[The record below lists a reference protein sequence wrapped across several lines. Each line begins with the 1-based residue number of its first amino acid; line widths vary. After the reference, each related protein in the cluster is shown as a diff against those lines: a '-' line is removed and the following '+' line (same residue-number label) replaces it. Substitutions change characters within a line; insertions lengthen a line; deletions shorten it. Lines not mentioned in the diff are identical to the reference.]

1 MTMATPGRHRML
13 TVWWAH
19 WPVVAAAIA
28 GDAPIDRPA
37 IVLAA
42 NRVVA
47 CSPGA
52 VDVGVAVG
60 QRRRVAQQR
69 CPEAVL
75 LAHDTNRDA
84 RLFDAIVAAVSVFT
98 PRLEVVEPGW
108 LCIDA
113 RGPSRYFGGEARL
126 GKRLAV
132 AIGEAMGVDDL
143 TGLGIGVADGR
154 FASAVAARLAVA
166 APACTTVIAPGGSPG
181 FLAPQP
187 VAWLQETGEVDAELV
202 SLFARL
208 GLSTLGALAE
218 LPRAG
223 VADRFGPSGE
233 LAHRLASGDDER
245 PSLATEPPRQYRAE
259 RTFDDPVEQ
268 EQPLVFVG
276 KQLAD
281 GLVAELELD
290 GLACTRLVVTAETEH
305 GERSERVWFRARGL
319 STAAIVERIRWQ
331 LHGWMAQPAALTA
344 GVVLLRLEAD
354 EVRHDGGDQLR
365 LWGGVSAADERA
377 VRAVARLAGIA
388 GEQSVRVPAWQ
399 GGRLPGERYRWVP
412 ATTTDLAD
420 PDDTASRLRPTQ
432 AAVAGPWPGTLPA
445 PSPAAVLEDSPPVA
459 VADESGRPVSVSG
472 RGELSAP
479 PATMTVG
486 QQRPQPITGWAGPWP
501 LDERWWDEHRHRR
514 MARFQVVTADGAAY
528 LLAVE
533 RRQWRLLASYT

>member
-1 MTMATPGRHRML
+1 ML

-28 GDAPIDRPA
+28 GDAPCDRPA

-84 RLFDAIVAAVSVFT
+84 RLFDVVVGAVSVFT

-108 LCIDA
+108 LCIEA
-113 RGPSRYFGGEARL
+113 RGPSRYFGGDARL
-126 GKRLAV
+126 GRRLAV
-132 AIGEAMGVDDL
+132 AIGRAMGVDDL

-166 APACTTVIAPGGSPG
+166 SPARTMVIAPAGSPG

-208 GLSTLGALAE
+208 GLSTLGAFAA

-223 VADRFGPSGE
+223 VADRFGPPGE
-233 LAHRLASGDDER
+233 LAHRLACGDDER
-245 PSLATEPPRQYRAE
+245 PSLAIEPPRQYRVE

-281 GLVAELELD
+281 ELVADLELD

-319 STAAIVERIRWQ
+319 STAAMIERIRWQ
-331 LHGWMAQPAALTA
+331 LHGWMAQPGALTA
-344 GVVLLRLEAD
+344 GVVLMRLEAD
-354 EVRHDGGDQLR
+354 EVCHDGGDQLR
-365 LWGGVSAADERA
+365 LWGGISAADERA

-420 PDDTASRLRPTQ
+420 PDDTASRLRPTTVG
-432 AAVAGPWPGTLPA
+432 VAGPWPGTLPA
-445 PSPAAVLEDSPPVA
+445 PSPAAVLDDAMPIV

-479 PATMTVG
+479 PATMAVG
-486 QQRPQPITGWAGPWP
+486 QREPQPITGWAGPWP
-501 LDERWWDEHRHRR
+501 LDELWWDEHRHRR
-514 MARFQVVTADGAAY
+514 MARFQVVTADGAAH